1 MDSDVPIAPAIIP
14 VQENALPIPVVPI
27 RVSTS
32 DLRVLI
38 ALGGGAFLAQLI
50 FLAPTPFFPQMAR
63 DLQVSVPLLGQVM
76 SAMLVLSAL
85 LGLIIG
91 PLADRSGYRH
101 LILVGLV
108 AACATLLTFGLAPT
122 FIVLVLASITGGI
135 ADAAVLG
142 PSLALAGTHFTGTL
156 ERRAV
161 GWAYGSQTLAAI
173 IGVPVLTAI
182 GAVAGWRPAFIA
194 VAGAGLV
201 ILAIASMWLPHPG
214 HRSHDPLRL
223 AALIAPYRPLLR
235 DPTMRRLYGARALGA
250 LTFYGFVTY
259 LGAFLA
265 QALGMATAHVGLVY
279 MASGSGFFLGT
290 LAVGGLLAQVP
301 ARRLVISGYA
311 GMALLLGLAFSAR
324 LGVAGTV
331 ILITAAATATGV
343 ASVSMITLFLAET
356 PSGAGTTVALNAS
369 VFNLGAAAGG
379 AIGGALLAYAG
390 YNALAIGLP
399 IFGLAA
405 ALLCWRP
412 APVHGG
418 GVADGRRTGVE
429 SGMKRMA

>member
-1 MDSDVPIAPAIIP
+1 MDSDVPIAPAILSTH
-14 VQENALPIPVVPI
+14 ENVLPIPTVP
-27 RVSTS
+27 VHASTS

-50 FLAPTPFFPQMAR
+50 FIAPTPFFPQMAR

-76 SAMLVLSAL
+76 SAMLLLSAL
-85 LGLIIG
+85 LGLVIG

-122 FIVLVLASITGGI
+122 FLVLMLASITGGI

-194 VAGAGLV
+194 VAGVGLV
-201 ILAIASMWLPHPG
+201 ILAIASVWLPRPG
-214 HRSHDPLRL
+214 HRSFDPLHL
-223 AALIAPYRPLLR
+223 ATLTAPYRPLLR

-265 QALGMATAHVGLVY
+265 QALGMTTAHAGLVY
-279 MASGSGFFLGT
+279 MVSGSGFFLGT
-290 LAVGGLLAQVP
+290 LAVGGPLAHFP
-301 ARRLVISGYA
+301 ARRLVVSGYA
-311 GMALLLGLAFSAR
+311 AMALLLGLAFSAR
-324 LGVAGTV
+324 LGVAGTI
-331 ILITAAATATGV
+331 ILITAAAAATGM
-343 ASVSMITLFLAET
+343 ASVSIVSLFLAET
-356 PSGAGTTVALNAS
+356 PSGAGTTVSLSAS
-369 VFNLGAAAGG
+369 VFNVGAAAGG
-379 AIGGALLAYAG
+379 VIGGALLAYAG
-390 YNALAIGLP
+390 YDALAVGLP
-399 IFGLAA
+399 LFGLAA

-412 APVHGG
+412 APVSGD
-418 GVADGRRTGVE
+418 GVADSRRTGVE
-429 SGMKRMA
+429 PGTKSMA

>member
-1 MDSDVPIAPAIIP
+1 MDSDVPIAPVIIP
-14 VQENALPIPVVPI
+14 VQENALLIPPVPV
-27 RVSTS
+27 RASTS

-38 ALGGGAFLAQLI
+38 ALGGGAFLAQLV

-76 SAMLVLSAL
+76 SAMLLLSAV
-85 LGLIIG
+85 LGLVIG

-122 FIVLVLASITGGI
+122 FLVLMLASITGGI

-173 IGVPVLTAI
+173 VGVPVLTAI
-182 GAVAGWRPAFIA
+182 GAMAGWRPAFIA

-201 ILAIASMWLPHPG
+201 ILAIASIWLPHPG
-214 HRSHDPLRL
+214 HRSHDPLHL
-223 AALIAPYRPLLR
+223 AALTAPYRPLLH

-259 LGAFLA
+259 LGAFLV

-290 LAVGGLLAQVP
+290 LAVGGPLARVP
-301 ARRLVISGYA
+301 SRWLVVSGYVA
-311 GMALLLGLAFSAR
+311 MALLLGFAFSAR
-324 LGVAGTV
+324 LGVAGAVT
-331 ILITAAATATGV
+331 LITAAATATGV

-356 PSGAGTTVALNAS
+356 PSGAGTTVSLSAS
-369 VFNLGAAAGG
+369 VFNVGAAAGG
-379 AIGGALLAYAG
+379 AIGGVLLASAG
-390 YNALAIGLP
+390 YDALAIGLP
-399 IFGLAA
+399 LFGLAA
-405 ALLCWRP
+405 GLLCWRP
-412 APVHGG
+412 APVHENSD
-418 GVADGRRTGVE
+418 ADGLRNGHDP
-429 SGMKRMA
+429 GMKRRA